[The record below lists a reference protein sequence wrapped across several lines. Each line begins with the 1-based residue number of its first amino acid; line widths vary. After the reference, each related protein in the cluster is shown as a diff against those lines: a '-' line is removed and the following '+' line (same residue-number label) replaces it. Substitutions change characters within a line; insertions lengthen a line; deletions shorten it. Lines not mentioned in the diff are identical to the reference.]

1 MAGDW
6 IKLEIA
12 TPDKPEVFQMAEI
25 LDIDPDE
32 VTGKLFRIWI
42 WADQQTFDGN
52 ARGVTKMLLDRIT
65 NKQGFA
71 SALEKVGW
79 IEMTKEGLIFPNFD
93 RHNGKPA
100 KSRALTSKRVS
111 QHRNETEKK
120 QKCNAP
126 TVTKTLP
133 EKRREENK
141 ITSEDVALAEL
152 IYQRV
157 LKVIP
162 RTKKP
167 DLQKWADVIRL
178 MRERDNINPSDIKKV
193 FNWANGDDFWAT
205 NIRSPV
211 KLREQFGLLEAQMK
225 RKVKDS
231 GEVDYL

>member
-79 IEMTKEGLIFPNFD
+79 IE
-93 RHNGKPA
+93 
-100 KSRALTSKRVS
+100 
-111 QHRNETEKK
+111 
-120 QKCNAP
+120 
-126 TVTKTLP
+126 
-133 EKRREENK
+133 
-141 ITSEDVALAEL
+141 
-152 IYQRV
+152 
-157 LKVIP
+157 
-162 RTKKP
+162 
-167 DLQKWADVIRL
+167 
-178 MRERDNINPSDIKKV
+178 
-193 FNWANGDDFWAT
+193 
-205 NIRSPV
+205 
-211 KLREQFGLLEAQMK
+211 
-225 RKVKDS
+225 
-231 GEVDYL
+231 